1 MKKLI
6 VLSYVAIP
14 LAAMAAKLVPFVV
27 LTFLFSLPLGFGG
40 GAIGGIFTFITLAA
54 GLSSTIFGYFVSGF
68 FPTGPTNLGN
78 FVMGL

>member
-14 LAAMAAKLVPFVV
+14 LAVMAAKLVPFVV

-40 GAIGGIFTFITLAA
+40 GAVGAVFSLIAA
-54 GLSSTIFGYFVSGF
+54 LGLSSTLFSYFVSGF
-68 FPTGPTNLGN
+68 FPTGPANLGN